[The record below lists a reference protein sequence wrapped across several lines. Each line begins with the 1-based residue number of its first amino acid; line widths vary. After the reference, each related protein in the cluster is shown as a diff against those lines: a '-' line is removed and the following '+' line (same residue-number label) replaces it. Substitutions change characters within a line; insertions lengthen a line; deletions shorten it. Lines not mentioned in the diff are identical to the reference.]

1 MRHARRRTEIRDSH
15 DPSALNLQ
23 QPTANA
29 AGRLPTET
37 EPSRMHVTDL
47 FQPLSFTRGPE
58 LKNRLLLAPLT
69 NKQSNA
75 DGTVSDH
82 DLAWIA
88 RCAEG
93 GYGMTMTCAA
103 NVQAVGKGF
112 DGQLGIYDDR
122 HVEGLAQLATLIRA
136 SGSVS
141 SVQLHHSG
149 ARALGGVNGVPAGPS
164 EHIADSARTLS
175 TAEVQQLRNDFVTA
189 AQRADSAGFDGV
201 EVHGAFGHVLAQ
213 FLSPTLNTR
222 RDQYGGSLE
231 RRARLLFEVV
241 EGIRS
246 SCRPDFQIGL
256 RLSTERFG
264 LILAEIRDVA
274 AEAIHTGSIDYLDI
288 APHDID
294 KTTEED
300 PFQGRTVLSVF
311 TDLPRGNV
319 KIGASGKVMSAR
331 KAAFALE
338 AGCDFVMVGRA
349 AILQP
354 DFPKRVQSDHGYHSP
369 DLPVSQSHLENS
381 GLSPAFINYMRQ
393 GWDGFVASDT
403 VLAPAQ

>member
-1 MRHARRRTEIRDSH
+1 M
-15 DPSALNLQ
+15 PV
-23 QPTANA
+23 P
-29 AGRLPTET
+29 
-37 EPSRMHVTDL
+37 DL
-47 FQPLSFTRGPE
+47 FEPLSFARGPE

-69 NKQSNA
+69 NKQSNE

-88 RCAEG
+88 RCAQG

-112 DGQLGIYDDR
+112 HGQLGIYDDR
-122 HVEGLAQLATLIRA
+122 HTEGLAQLATLIRA

-149 ARALGGVNGVPAGPS
+149 ARGLGGVNGVPAGPS
-164 EHIADSARTLS
+164 EHISDGARTLS
-175 TAEVQQLRNDFVTA
+175 TAGVQQLRDDFIAA

-222 RDQYGGSLE
+222 RDEYGGSLE
-231 RRARLLFEVV
+231 RRSRLLFEII

-246 SCRPDFQIGL
+246 SCRPDFQVGL
-256 RLSTERFG
+256 RLSMERFG
-264 LILAEIRDVA
+264 LRVAEIRDVA
-274 AEAIHTGSIDYLDI
+274 AEAIYTGSVDYLDI

-294 KTTEED
+294 KTTDEAA
-300 PFQGRTVLSVF
+300 FKGRTLLSLF
-311 TDLPRGNV
+311 TDLPRRNV
-319 KIGASGKVMSAR
+319 RLGASGKVMSAR
-331 KAAFALE
+331 KAASALE

-369 DLPVSQSHLENS
+369 ELPVSQSHLENS
-381 GLSPAFINYMRQ
+381 GLSPAFINYMQ
-393 GWDGFVASDT
+393 EGWDGFVAT
-403 VLAPAQ
+403 ETAQATAG